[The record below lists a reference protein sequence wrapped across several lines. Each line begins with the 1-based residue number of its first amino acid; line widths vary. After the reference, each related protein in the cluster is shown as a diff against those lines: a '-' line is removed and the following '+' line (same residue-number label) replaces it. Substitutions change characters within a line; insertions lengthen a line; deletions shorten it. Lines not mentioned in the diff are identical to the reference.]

1 MAQIFKEYDIRGIAE
16 VDFDAQFVYELGK
29 VLATYFLEHG
39 ADTCT
44 IGQDCR
50 TTSPT
55 YAEAL
60 CKGLTESGINCIR
73 IGMVPTPCLYYSV
86 KHLNLSAG
94 VMITASHNPGEY
106 NGFKV
111 VCGESTISGDEIQK
125 LKKYLDEK
133 KFTTSEKEGT
143 ITEQD
148 VVPAYVADIKERLG
162 VVDKFKVVVD
172 AGNGAAGIV
181 CPQVLRALGAEV
193 VELYCEPDG
202 NFPNHHP
209 DPTVLKN
216 MLELIEKVK
225 AENAD
230 FGIGLD
236 GDGDRVGVVNKE
248 GKLLM
253 GDELVAIFARELLMR
268 KPDALIIG
276 DVKCSERLYND
287 PALNGRVKMNQTG
300 HSLIKKAIKEFGALM
315 AGELSGHMFFKD
327 NWYGF
332 DDATYTAA
340 RLLSTLTTLKA
351 KANLTLEDLPNWE
364 EIYSTPE
371 ITLPMED
378 EYKVPVIKY
387 LQDYYSDN
395 ANFTLSTMDGVRLV
409 RKEGTLLWALIRKSN
424 TSPYLTLRAEGK
436 VKEEAEALIE
446 DLKENALKGKNSL

>member
-16 VDFDAQFVYELGK
+16 VDFDSQFVYELGK
-29 VLATYFLEHG
+29 VLATYFTEHN
-39 ADTCT
+39 AKTCS

-50 TTSPT
+50 TTSPM

-60 CKGLTESGINCIR
+60 CKGLTEGGIDCIR

-106 NGFKV
+106 NGFKI
-111 VCGESTISGDEIQK
+111 VCGESTISGEEIQK
-125 LKKYLDEK
+125 LKQYLDAK
-133 KFTTSEKEGT
+133 KFTVSDKKGN

-148 VVPAYVADIKERLG
+148 IVPAYVEDIKNRLG
-162 VVDKFKVVVD
+162 TVDKYKVVVD

-181 CPQVLRALGAEV
+181 CPQVMKALGAEV
-193 VELYCEPDG
+193 IELYCEPDG
-202 NFPNHHP
+202 TFPNHHP

-216 MLELIEKVK
+216 MLELIDCVK
-225 AENAD
+225 KNNAD

-236 GDGDRVGVVNKE
+236 GDGDRIGIVNKE

-253 GDELVAIFARELLMR
+253 GDELLAIFGRELLMR
-268 KPDALIIG
+268 EPNALIIG

-332 DDATYTAA
+332 DDATYTGA
-340 RLLSTLTTLKA
+340 RLLKVLTALKEKA
-351 KANLTLEDLPNWE
+351 KLSLEDLPNWE

-378 EYKVPVIKY
+378 EYKVKVINTLQEIYKDNPVY
-387 LQDYYSDN
+387 
-395 ANFTLSTMDGVRLV
+395 TLETMDGVRLV
-409 RKEGTLLWALIRKSN
+409 RKEGPLLWALIRKSN
-424 TSPYLTLRAEGK
+424 TSPYLTLRAEAK
-436 VKEEAEALIE
+436 NQADAENLIE
-446 DLKENALKGKNSL
+446 ELKENALKAKN